1 MQEALHSYLECQ
13 NSMDDIRN
21 QKVSLFENDNNSR
34 CEQQRLSAEGLAEK
48 IANLSDINTLKSRNN
63 LRQIP
68 AFEGQIKKQNELL
81 DQKLAIIEMKKKID
95 LELIDELVGGVI
107 IVT

>member
-21 QKVSLFENDNNSR
+21 QKVSLFESDNNSR
-34 CEQQRLSAEGLAEK
+34 CEQQRLSAEGLAERK
-48 IANLSDINTLKSRNN
+48 ITKLNATINTLKSRNN

-81 DQKLAIIEMKKKID
+81 DQKLAIIEMKKR
-95 LELIDELVGGVI
+95 LILS
-107 IVT
+107 